1 MHCISIRSSLNAHP
15 ANLWPRILL
24 VFPLTW
30 IMLWQLQIVQGVSVS
45 MSILRTQ
52 SGTSIGQWTA
62 TKKLKQEDENYPRVS
77 LSSRSFFLLN
87 LVLVEFDWLLSIRR
101 SLEFAGGGNVIAN
114 VDLVIGLGIGKP
126 SNWSLQTINGL
137 WFKVE
142 KRKSK
147 NSLVTPSYT
156 TRANLEISFITKD
169 KFCLSFDVLFIF
181 ADCFCQYIRFWL
193 RGH

>member
-1 MHCISIRSSLNAHP
+1 
-15 ANLWPRILL
+15 
-24 VFPLTW
+24 
-30 IMLWQLQIVQGVSVS
+30 MLILQISDHGSSWCFPWHGLCCDSSRLCRGLVSVCQYS
-45 MSILRTQ
+45 GHNLGHLLDNGQPPRNWNRKMKTTQ
-52 SGTSIGQWTA
+52 EF
-62 TKKLKQEDENYPRVS
+62 L
-77 LSSRSFFLLN
+77 SFFLLN

-101 SLEFAGGGNVIAN
+101 SLEFAGGENVIAN

>member
-1 MHCISIRSSLNAHP
+1 MHCISIIRSSLNA
-15 ANLWPRILL
+15 
-24 VFPLTW
+24 
-30 IMLWQLQIVQGVSVS
+30 MLILQISDHGSSWCFPWHGLCCDSSRLCRGLVSVCQYWGHN
-45 MSILRTQ
+45 MGHLLDN
-52 SGTSIGQWTA
+52 GQPPRNWNRKMKTTREFLFLPA
-62 TKKLKQEDENYPRVS
+62 KLGFSWIWLIAFNQTKFGICRMGK
-77 LSSRSFFLLN
+77 
-87 LVLVEFDWLLSIRR
+87 
-101 SLEFAGGGNVIAN
+101 NVIAN